1 MSNKLCKFA
10 IGSIILSC
18 IFFTSCQYNSS
29 FSTIF
34 EKWTEVEKNI
44 LEAENGLYIEKENE
58 DAFRDFCN
66 AYEDL
71 SNSNIIT
78 NLISIYQ
85 PENPEDENPVRKY
98 MSEIGMGISKKNIP
112 QIRYA
117 VLQLEQL
124 DKDSTIQSNFNYI
137 LLNTVLTLLCLLI
150 TLILYVYLKKFERQ
164 QYEAKQFGI
173 YSRFIIRGIER
184 ERERISKEIHDTVLQ
199 DLKTI
204 NMASE
209 LLSLE
214 ESELKKTEYQKTIF
228 EESQKSI
235 IKLRKICNNLT
246 PSEFKHQNP
255 DIKTF
260 ELALKNICSQFQS
273 NTNIP
278 CILKIQENL
287 DISSLKMRNYID
299 IFRIIQESLN
309 NIQSHAQA
317 QNVSIVLTANNT
329 DESKKSLKL
338 FITDDGI
345 GFDVK
350 KTEKKA
356 LSQKHYGLSNIR
368 ERARNLSGSLTIISD
383 EGSGTDIML
392 EVPLK

>member
-1 MSNKLCKFA
+1 
-10 IGSIILSC
+10 
-18 IFFTSCQYNSS
+18 
-29 FSTIF
+29 
-34 EKWTEVEKNI
+34 
-44 LEAENGLYIEKENE
+44 
-58 DAFRDFCN
+58 
-66 AYEDL
+66 
-71 SNSNIIT
+71 
-78 NLISIYQ
+78 
-85 PENPEDENPVRKY
+85 
-98 MSEIGMGISKKNIP
+98 MSEIGMGISKKSIP

-124 DKDSTIQSNFNYI
+124 DKDSTIQSNSNYI
-137 LLNTVLTLLCLLI
+137 LLNIVLTLLCLLI

-214 ESELKKTEYQKTIF
+214 ESQLKKSEYQKTIF

-235 IKLRKICNNLT
+235 IKLREICNNLT

-368 ERARNLSGSLTIISD
+368 ERARNLSASLTIISD